1 MRRARTVR
9 LTRSQQREL
18 LAKPLEGATAG
29 PRVSVIVAARN
40 NGPFLREAL
49 MSALEQTI
57 PCEVVYSDD
66 YSTDNSVAI
75 AKDIAARFPDRM
87 IVVQSLKHQG
97 VCAARNRGVAVSSG
111 THLIHLDGDDVLTP
125 SFAAQH
131 LAAMR
136 AGAPFAYGP
145 AEGFGEGPRAGVFW
159 QVPATWAET
168 DLWRGN
174 SVNTSAMYA
183 RWAFDAAGG
192 WQEGVGTM
200 WDWDLALRASRYGE
214 PVPSTAVLRYRQ
226 HAASWSHQY
235 AEFTDAV
242 RNDLQEKVR
251 KLRARLSIGSIVSG
265 RMGGGFVNEW
275 IGRVAAA
282 VREMR
287 RPEKPDLVALC
298 TGDVSASVFLRAAAP
313 YSDSFSNT
321 LAIDHSFPEFSKNE
335 NERRIQ
341 ASTAIAEGMN
351 RLRRLM
357 RGDIHWIVEDDIL
370 VDRTAGES
378 LLNALC
384 AGGYHPPGAVSGIYR
399 NRHVP
404 DEFVAGFRGR
414 DGTHQHLTHVP
425 DTNGPIDFCGT
436 GCLMLW
442 RDRTPHCWR
451 PLLGDTP
458 AHDWEWCRQLSDMG
472 RPLILVPKAR
482 CGHART
488 TDDIL
493 W

>member
-1 MRRARTVR
+1 MRRRR
-9 LTRSQQREL
+9 GSGMTRQQQWEL
-18 LAKPLEGATAG
+18 LRKPLDGACSG

-40 NGPFLREAL
+40 NAKYLREAL
-49 MSALEQTI
+49 MSALEQSI
-57 PCEVVYSDD
+57 QCEVVYSDD

-75 AKDIAARFPDRM
+75 ASEIAARFSYRM
-87 IVVQSLKHQG
+87 IVLRSLKHLG

-111 THLIHLDGDDVLTP
+111 THLIHLDGDDILTP
-125 SFAAQH
+125 TFAAQH

-159 QVPATWAET
+159 PVPATWAET

-192 WQEGVGTM
+192 WQDGVGTM

-214 PVPSTAVLRYRQ
+214 PVPSTAVLKYRQ
-226 HAASWSHQY
+226 HADSWSHQH
-235 AEFTDAV
+235 AEFTDSV
-242 RNDLQEKVR
+242 RHDLQEKVR
-251 KLRARLSIGSIVSG
+251 RLRARLSIGSIVSG
-265 RMGGGFVNEW
+265 RLGGGFINDW
-275 IGRVAAA
+275 IGRIATS

-287 RPEKPDLVALC
+287 LAEKPDLAVLC
-298 TGDVSASVFLRAAAP
+298 TGDVSPSVFLRAVAP
-313 YSDSFSNT
+313 YSDYFSST
-321 LAIDHSFPEFSKNE
+321 LAIDHSFGEFPKNE
-335 NERRIQ
+335 KERRIRV
-341 ASTAIAEGMN
+341 ATEIAGGMN

-357 RGDIHWIVEDDIL
+357 RGDIHWIIEDDIL
-370 VDRTAGES
+370 VDRSTGDAMLS
-378 LLNALC
+378 ALC
-384 AGGYHPPGAVSGIYR
+384 AGGFSPPGAVSGVYR

-414 DGTHQHLTHVP
+414 DGTHQHLTRIP
-425 DTNGPIDFCGT
+425 DTNGPVDFCGT

-451 PLLGDTP
+451 PLIGETP
-458 AHDWEWCRQLSDMG
+458 AHDWEWCRQLADMG

-482 CGHART
+482 CGHARSSA
-488 TDDIL
+488 DIL
-493 W
+493 L